1 MKYWNYRN
9 EKPFDSQFLEKFAVE
24 HSYSSCNTITEYLFE
39 MISDLHHPRNR
50 FTERQRGLVN
60 KLYEHRRKLMKMG
73 EHDLLKFGELELN
86 EFLPSV

>member
-1 MKYWNYRN
+1 
-9 EKPFDSQFLEKFAVE
+9 
-24 HSYSSCNTITEYLFE
+24 